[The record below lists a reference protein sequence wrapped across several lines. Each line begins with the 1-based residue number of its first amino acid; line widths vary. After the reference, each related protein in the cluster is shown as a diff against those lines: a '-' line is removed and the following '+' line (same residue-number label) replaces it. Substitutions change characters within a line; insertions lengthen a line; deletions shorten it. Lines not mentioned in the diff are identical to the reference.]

1 MKTKTIN
8 CNKLVAFALI
18 VFERQL
24 VCCPMM
30 LLA

>member
-24 VCCPMM
+24 GCCPMM